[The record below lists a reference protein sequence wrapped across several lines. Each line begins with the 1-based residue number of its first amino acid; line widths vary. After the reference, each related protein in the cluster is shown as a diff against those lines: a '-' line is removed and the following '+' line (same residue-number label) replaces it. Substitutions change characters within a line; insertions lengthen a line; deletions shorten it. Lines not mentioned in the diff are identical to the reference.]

1 MAIDDWQHYNSEQYR
16 VHIPRVNYSRFVS
29 LQVAARASNSMLQDT
44 PNQMTDND
52 TKNLEIM

>member
-52 TKNLEIM
+52 TKNRS